1 MRSTW
6 VRLLQVA
13 ILLLAAGG
21 AQAATFACS
30 LGIAPNYT
38 QIYSAVSNSSTALS
52 VTVSCTKSGGGG
64 ARTINYTVTPNNG
77 LNPSGAQNRATG
89 AAGTINYDIYADPSC
104 TIPWNGVGAISF
116 AGGKGGAT
124 ISQTLTYYG
133 CVPASQPTPP
143 AAGSYSDTVSMT
155 LAIVPPSA
163 GITITG
169 PNPRNFAVTITVNAT
184 CTFSTPPGTVNFGTY
199 TAFQGSASTANT
211 TFSTTCTN
219 LTPYTLSLDA
229 TGGAV
234 SGLNYSLLL
243 NTSPSGGVHPFGPV
257 PGTGTA
263 QTYYINGT
271 MPANQA
277 GTCAGANCVGTNV
290 HTLTVTY

>member
-52 VTVSCTKSGGGG
+52 VTVTCTKTGGGG
-64 ARTINYTVTPNNG
+64 GITINYTVTPNNG
-77 LNPSGAQNRATG
+77 LNPSGSQNRATG
-89 AAGTINYDIYADPSC
+89 AAGNINYDLYTDSSC
-104 TIPWNGVGAISF
+104 TIPWSGGGTMTF
-116 AGGKGGAT
+116 AGGKGGAS
-124 ISQTLTYYG
+124 ISQTLNYFG
-133 CVPASQPTPP
+133 CVPATQPVFPS
-143 AAGSYSDTVSMT
+143 AGSSTDIVSMT
-155 LAIVPPSA
+155 LATSTGGVA
-163 GITITG
+163 ITG
-169 PNPRNFAVTITVNAT
+169 TNPQSFNVTINVNPT
-184 CTFSTPPGTVNFGTY
+184 CTFSTSPGTVNFGTY
-199 TAFQGSASTANT
+199 TAFQGSANLANT

-229 TGGAV
+229 ASGAV

-243 NTSPSGGVHPFGPV
+243 NTTSSGGTHPLGPI
-257 PGTGTA
+257 PGTGSA

-277 GTCAGANCVGTNV
+277 GSCAGASCVGTNV

>member
-6 VRLLQVA
+6 ARLLQVA
-13 ILLLAAGG
+13 ILLLVAGS

-30 LGIAPNYT
+30 LGTVPNYT
-38 QIYSAVSNSSTALS
+38 QIYSDVSNSSTALS

-64 ARTINYTVTPNNG
+64 GLTFDYTVIPNNG

-89 AAGTINYDIYADPSC
+89 AAGNINYDLYTDSSC
-104 TIPWNGVGAISF
+104 TIPWSGAGTFSF

-124 ISQTLTYYG
+124 ISQTLNYFG
-133 CVPASQPTPP
+133 CVPAAQPGFPS
-143 AAGSYSDTVSMT
+143 AGSSTDLVSMT
-155 LAIVPPSA
+155 LAIVTTGA
-163 GITITG
+163 ITVTG
-169 PNPRNFAVTITVNAT
+169 TNPQSFNVTINVNPR

-199 TAFQGSASTANT
+199 TAFQGSANLANT

-229 TGGAV
+229 NSGAV

-243 NTSPSGGVHPFGPV
+243 NTTSSGGVHPFGPV
-257 PGTGTA
+257 PGTGSA

-277 GTCAGANCVGTNV
+277 GTCAGASCAGTNV